1 MVRPGSFIFKLL
13 PAPCAMS
20 RRVFRGARAVAGL
33 PRDACARNPTR
44 PHPTVNLKHF
54 DPPPTIL
61 AYLEKAEYTFWHP
74 HDGRIAA
81 QLSRIV
87 YLKQVHHLGCPSAR
101 KCGILC
107 FSA

>member
-1 MVRPGSFIFKLL
+1 MIGFISNRLL
-13 PAPCAMS
+13 LEMNI
-20 RRVFRGARAVAGL
+20 R
-33 PRDACARNPTR
+33 
-44 PHPTVNLKHF
+44 KYHF

>member
-1 MVRPGSFIFKLL
+1 MSGHMTWHL
-13 PAPCAMS
+13 PW
-20 RRVFRGARAVAGL
+20 R
-33 PRDACARNPTR
+33 T
-44 PHPTVNLKHF
+44 HF

-61 AYLEKAEYTFWHP
+61 AYLEKAEYTLGHP
-74 HDGRIAA
+74 HDARIAA

>member
-1 MVRPGSFIFKLL
+1 MLTKRAQESFDSLARLIQDTGGCSVFKLVRQFSL
-13 PAPCAMS
+13 
-20 RRVFRGARAVAGL
+20 
-33 PRDACARNPTR
+33 
-44 PHPTVNLKHF
+44 HF

>member
-1 MVRPGSFIFKLL
+1 MWMDDRTNVDVLIADHKYCAFTTYFNLMFSSTSSF
-13 PAPCAMS
+13 
-20 RRVFRGARAVAGL
+20 
-33 PRDACARNPTR
+33 
-44 PHPTVNLKHF
+44 HHF

-61 AYLEKAEYTFWHP
+61 AYLEKAEYTLGHP

-87 YLKQVHHLGCPSAR
+87 YLEQVHHLGCPSAR

>member
-1 MVRPGSFIFKLL
+1 MNYPGNLNTTCLYYVKMTSIFIGE
-13 PAPCAMS
+13 S
-20 RRVFRGARAVAGL
+20 
-33 PRDACARNPTR
+33 
-44 PHPTVNLKHF
+44 HPGHF

>member
-1 MVRPGSFIFKLL
+1 MLPSMTRFSCLTSKSSLL
-13 PAPCAMS
+13 
-20 RRVFRGARAVAGL
+20 L
-33 PRDACARNPTR
+33 
-44 PHPTVNLKHF
+44 HF

-61 AYLEKAEYTFWHP
+61 AYLEKAEYTLGHP

>member
-1 MVRPGSFIFKLL
+1 MPLQYQ
-13 PAPCAMS
+13 
-20 RRVFRGARAVAGL
+20 
-33 PRDACARNPTR
+33 
-44 PHPTVNLKHF
+44 HF

-87 YLKQVHHLGCPSAR
+87 GVVVKPDCVLPTRHRDSRRARWLPHGLRSLPDARAPSYEAVRGDAR
-101 KCGILC
+101 G
-107 FSA
+107 